1 MTAFSILFGSE
12 KLKEV
17 HARMKKN
24 SRKSKSN
31 TSPNKKTK
39 DAAAIDA
46 GAGLVSPAKNGVTPD
61 TKPGRVAQKAA
72 KVKKTGDGGG
82 ISNWFK
88 TVGLFLRQ
96 AKVELKKVKW
106 PTRKELI
113 ASTVV
118 VIVLTVLV
126 SFYLGL
132 VDLGLIKI
140 IKHVVG

>member
-1 MTAFSILFGSE
+1 
-12 KLKEV
+12 
-17 HARMKKN
+17 MKKN

-31 TSPNKKTK
+31 KSPNKKTK
-39 DAAAIDA
+39 DAATIDA
-46 GAGLVSPAKNGVTPD
+46 GAVLVNPVKNGAPAD
-61 TKPGRVAQKAA
+61 AKSGRVAQKTA
-72 KVKKTGDGGG
+72 KAKKTGDSGGM
-82 ISNWFK
+82 SNWFK

-118 VIVLTVLV
+118 VIVLTMLV

-132 VDLGLIKI
+132 VDFGLIKI

>member
-1 MTAFSILFGSE
+1 
-12 KLKEV
+12 
-17 HARMKKN
+17 MKKN
-24 SRKSKSN
+24 NRKPKSN
-31 TSPNKKTK
+31 KSPKQK
-39 DAAAIDA
+39 
-46 GAGLVSPAKNGVTPD
+46 AKNTAAGD
-61 TKPGRVAQKAA
+61 TVSTSENAVRVAQPAAKAGRAVQKTAKAA
-72 KVKKTGDGGG
+72 KSGESGGAG
-82 ISNWFK
+82 NLFK

-118 VIVLTVLV
+118 VIVLTILV

-140 IKHVVG
+140 IKHVIG

>member
-1 MTAFSILFGSE
+1 MSADVVNKAKPDG
-12 KLKEV
+12 
-17 HARMKKN
+17 
-24 SRKSKSN
+24 KS
-31 TSPNKKTK
+31 
-39 DAAAIDA
+39 
-46 GAGLVSPAKNGVTPD
+46 G
-61 TKPGRVAQKAA
+61 
-72 KVKKTGDGGG
+72 KVVQKTGKAGKSGDSGGAR
-82 ISNWFK
+82 NLFK

-118 VIVLTVLV
+118 VIVLTLLV
-126 SFYLGL
+126 SLYLGL

>member
-1 MTAFSILFGSE
+1 
-12 KLKEV
+12 
-17 HARMKKN
+17 MKKN
-24 SRKSKSN
+24 NRRPKSKK
-31 TSPNKKTK
+31 SPQKKVK
-39 DAAAIDA
+39 NSAAVDAVAASA
-46 GAGLVSPAKNGVTPD
+46 PNQGVKQNG
-61 TKPGRVAQKAA
+61 KPGKAVQKTA
-72 KVKKTGDGGG
+72 KTGKSGESGGT
-82 ISNWFK
+82 SNLFK

-118 VIVLTVLV
+118 VIVLTLLV

-140 IKHVVG
+140 IKHVIG

>member
-1 MTAFSILFGSE
+1 
-12 KLKEV
+12 
-17 HARMKKN
+17 MKKN
-24 SRKSKSN
+24 NQKPKSKKSPKKSVKSATTVAS
-31 TSPNKKTK
+31 TSEGSVKT
-39 DAAAIDA
+39 
-46 GAGLVSPAKNGVTPD
+46 GQPD
-61 TKPGRVAQKAA
+61 VKPGRVIQKRA
-72 KVKKTGDGGG
+72 KVAKSGEGGV
-82 ISNWFK
+82 SNVFK

-118 VIVLTVLV
+118 VIVLTILI

-140 IKHVVG
+140 IKHVIG